1 MIGAS
6 FASHYEFSPSS
17 VIYLFEKKPISL
29 LSLFYML
36 DTMLDVN
43 KSKRK

>member
-6 FASHYEFSPSS
+6 FASHYEFTPS
-17 VIYLFEKKPISL
+17 VIYPFEKAHKFIK
-29 LSLFYML
+29 LFYML
-36 DTMLDVN
+36 DTMLNVK